1 MARHFK
7 RPDDVWLKPD
17 PRFQDKILS
26 KFINCVMI
34 GGEKATAQRCV
45 YGALDAIQARL
56 DKEKSETLPRSAIEL
71 FHLALENVR
80 PAVEVRSKRVGGANY
95 QVPMQLNKRRQQSL
109 SFRWIIEAS
118 PDAPSPGEGVLG
130 CRQERRQGRDH
141 EGKHAPHGGCE
152 QGLRALRV
160 VRALPGNVV
169 LARSR
174 PGAL

>member
-17 PRFQDKILS
+17 PRFQDKLLS

-34 GGEKATAQRCV
+34 GGEKSTAQRVV

-56 DKEKSETLPRSAIEL
+56 DKEKSETMPRSSIEL

-95 QVPMQLNKRRQQSL
+95 QVPMQLNRRRQQSL
-109 SFRWIIEAS
+109 SFRWVI
-118 PDAPSPGEGVLG
+118 DA
-130 CRQERRQGRDH
+130 
-141 EGKHAPHGGCE
+141 
-152 QGLRALRV
+152 
-160 VRALPGNVV
+160 
-169 LARSR
+169 ARSEKGKPMHLR
-174 PGAL
+174 LAKELWDAAKNEGAAVTTKENTHRMADANKAFAHFAW

>member
-17 PRFQDKILS
+17 PRFQDKVLS
-26 KFINCVMI
+26 KFINCVMM

-45 YGALDAIQARL
+45 YGALDAIQVRL
-56 DKEKSETLPRSAIEL
+56 DKEKSETMPRSSIEL

-109 SFRWIIEAS
+109 SFRWRI
-118 PDAPSPGEGVLG
+118 DAARDEK
-130 CRQERRQGRDH
+130 GRPMHLRLAKEFWDAAKN
-141 EGKHAPHGGCE
+141 EGKAVTTKENTHRMADANKAFAHF
-152 QGLRALRV
+152 AW
-160 VRALPGNVV
+160 
-169 LARSR
+169 
-174 PGAL
+174 